1 MENKMYSAP
10 VEQEIIDRL
19 ASIGFDQLEDS
30 IEDELEDFC
39 IIINAEEKLFW
50 ISDQTNLE
58 MADEICQERYD
69 QSILQT
75 NFKTISL
82 WLN

>member
-19 ASIGFDQLEDS
+19 TSIGFDQLEDS

-75 NFKTISL
+75 NFKTISS